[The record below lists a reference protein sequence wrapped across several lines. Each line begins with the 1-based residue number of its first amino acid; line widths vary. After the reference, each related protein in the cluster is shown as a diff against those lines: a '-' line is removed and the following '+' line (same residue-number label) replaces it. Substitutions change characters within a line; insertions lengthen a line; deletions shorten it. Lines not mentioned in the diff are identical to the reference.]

1 LTLPAAVRQSLV
13 VLRKEL
19 IDALRDRRALVSI
32 LISVLFAPAIMAFAM
47 NRVADREREA
57 EEIRVPIVGRQNA
70 PALVAWLGQQAGVQV
85 ATAFEGDP
93 EAAVRRQV
101 EDVVLV
107 IPPEFAAEFRASR
120 PATVRIVADNSRN
133 LARTK
138 VERVRRLM
146 QRYNAEI
153 GSLRLIA
160 RGVSPAVA
168 TPLQIQA
175 VEVSSAQ
182 QRAAVI
188 LGVIPMFILVAAFTG
203 GMQIATDATAGER
216 ERGSLEPLLVNPAP
230 RGAIVAGKWLAATL
244 AAMVTVVLS
253 AVLCLLLLRL
263 VPLQDLGVRFRL
275 SAPQLAGILLAL
287 IPLCPLTAAAQACI
301 ATFARSF
308 KEAQSYMAILIMA
321 ATLPAILGS
330 LYPLTSRAWMYP
342 VPMVGQ
348 YALLT
353 NVIAGKTPGP
363 LAFIGATITALLA
376 AAVFLRVTTS
386 LFRSERILFAR

>member
-1 LTLPAAVRQSLV
+1 MRLPQPARQAMI

-32 LISVLFAPAIMAFAM
+32 AISVLFAPAIMAFAM
-47 NRVADREREA
+47 NRIADRQREA
-57 EEIRVPIVGRQNA
+57 EDIRLPIVGMQNA
-70 PALVAWLGQQAGVQV
+70 PALVAWLGQQSGVHV
-85 ATAFEGDP
+85 AAAFQDAENS
-93 EAAVRRQV
+93 VRNQT

-107 IPPEFAAEFRASR
+107 IPREFAERFRASR
-120 PATVRIVADNSRN
+120 PAPVQIVADNSRN
-133 LARTK
+133 TARAK
-138 VERVRRLM
+138 VDRVQRLM

-153 GSLRLIA
+153 GALRLIA
-160 RGVSPAVA
+160 RGVSPAIV
-168 TPLQIQA
+168 TPLRVED

-182 QRAAVI
+182 QRAAII

-216 ERGSLEPLLVNPAP
+216 ERGSLEPLLVNPVP
-230 RGAIVAGKWLAATL
+230 RGALVTGKWLAATC

-253 AVLCLLLLRL
+253 ALLCLLLLRF

-275 SAPQLAGILLAL
+275 GPAELAGILLAL
-287 IPLCPLTAAAQACI
+287 VPLCPLTAAAQACI

-321 ATLPAILGS
+321 ATLPAVLGS
-330 LYPLTSRAWMYP
+330 LYPLTSHAWMYP

-353 NVIAGKTPGP
+353 NVIAGRSPGP
-363 LAFIGATITALLA
+363 IAFAGAAITALA
-376 AAVFLRVTTS
+376 ASALFLRITTG
-386 LFRSERILFAR
+386 LFRSERIIFGR

>member
-1 LTLPAAVRQSLV
+1 VRLRGPLRQSMI

-19 IDALRDRRALVSI
+19 TDALRDRRALVSI
-32 LISVLFAPAIMAFAM
+32 AISVLFAPAIMAFAM
-47 NRVADREREA
+47 NRIADREREA
-57 EEIRVPIVGRQNA
+57 ENIRIPIVGMQNA
-70 PALVAWLGQQAGVQV
+70 PALVAWLGQQSGVQV
-85 ATAFEGDP
+85 AAAFADAETS
-93 EAAVRRQV
+93 VRNQT

-107 IPPEFAAEFRASR
+107 IPREFAERFRSSR
-120 PATVRIVADNSRN
+120 PAPVKIVADNSRN
-133 LARTK
+133 LARSK
-138 VERVRRLM
+138 VDRVRRLM
-146 QRYNAEI
+146 QRYGAEI
-153 GSLRLIA
+153 ASLRLTA
-160 RGVSPAVA
+160 RGVSPAIV
-168 TPLQIQA
+168 TPVQVED

-230 RGAIVAGKWLAATL
+230 RGAIVAGKWLAATA
-244 AAMVTVVLS
+244 AAMVTVILS
-253 AVLCLLLLRL
+253 ALLCLLLLRF

-275 SAPQLAGILLAL
+275 GPAQLAGILLAL
-287 IPLCPLTAAAQACI
+287 VPLCPLTAAAQACI

-330 LYPLTSRAWMYP
+330 LYPLTSSAWMYP
-342 VPMVGQ
+342 VPMIGQ

-353 NVIAGKTPGP
+353 NVIAGNSPGP
-363 LAFIGATITALLA
+363 SAFAAAAVTALLA
-376 AAVFLRVTTS
+376 SALFLRVTTG
-386 LFRSERILFAR
+386 LFRNERIIFGR

>member
-1 LTLPAAVRQSLV
+1 MNVPRGLRQSV
-13 VLRKEL
+13 IVLRKEL
-19 IDALRDRRALVSI
+19 IDALRDRRALASI
-32 LISVLFAPAIMAFAM
+32 AISVLFAPVIMAFAM

-57 EEIRVPIVGRQNA
+57 EDIRVPVVGRQNA

-85 ATAFEGDP
+85 ATAFADAETS
-93 EAAVRRQV
+93 VRNQT

-107 IPPEFAAEFRASR
+107 IPREFAAEFRASR
-120 PATVRIVADNSRN
+120 PATVRIVADNSRS
-133 LARTK
+133 LARAK
-138 VERVRRLM
+138 VDRVRRLM

-168 TPLQIQA
+168 TPLQIDD

-182 QRAAVI
+182 QRAAVL

-230 RGAIVAGKWLAATL
+230 RAALVAGKWLAAT
-244 AAMVTVVLS
+244 AAALVTVILS
-253 AVLCLLLLRL
+253 ALLCLLLLRL
-263 VPLQDLGVRFRL
+263 VPLQDLGLRFRL
-275 SAPQLAGILLAL
+275 GPAQLAGILFAL

-353 NVIAGKTPGP
+353 NVIAGRAPGAM
-363 LAFIGATITALLA
+363 AFVAATVTALLA
-376 AAVFLRVTTS
+376 AAIFLRITTG
-386 LFRSERILFAR
+386 LFRNERIIFGR